1 MNTAK
6 NDDMVQ
12 VKATLR
18 VPGKADKPTI
28 ASMPRAMAERDGWE
42 IVGAA

>member
-12 VKATLR
+12 VKAILR

-28 ASMPRAMAERDGWE
+28 ATMPRNVAVRDGWE
-42 IVGAA
+42 VVA